1 MSLQL
6 PEAGRLKPASVF
18 NPKGH
23 LTGKNPLATTVI
35 DLTHDCPSELN
46 WRPIK
51 RVPELKP
58 PEPIL
63 KDKINLKEWEQ
74 QQINEYLKWCFD
86 RRIIDQEVYK
96 RFQLNGESI
105 RMATS

>member
-1 MSLQL
+1 MSFPEL
-6 PEAGRLKPASVF
+6 PHLPKAGIHSPASVF
-18 NPKGH
+18 NP
-23 LTGKNPLATTVI
+23 TGQISLKNPMSSTVI

-63 KDKINLKEWEQ
+63 RDKINLKEWEQ
-74 QQINEYLKWCFD
+74 
-86 RRIIDQEVYK
+86 
-96 RFQLNGESI
+96 
-105 RMATS
+105 

>member
-1 MSLQL
+1 MS
-6 PEAGRLKPASVF
+6 S
-18 NPKGH
+18 
-23 LTGKNPLATTVI
+23 TVI

-63 KDKINLKEWEQ
+63 RDKINLKEWEQ
-74 QQINEYLKWCFD
+74 QQINENLKWCYD
-86 RRIIDQEVYK
+86 RRIID
-96 RFQLNGESI
+96 
-105 RMATS
+105 